1 MTWQNVLLKPVIS
14 ERSLEKVKE
23 SNEYAF
29 LVGLR
34 STKTQIK
41 EAIEK
46 TFNVKAKKIRTRV
59 LSGKVK
65 RKGTKKALVSLRDL
79 KQAVVKLA
87 DGDKIGLFEAKEEK
101 KKK

>member
-1 MTWQNVLLKPVIS
+1 MSWQNVLLKPVIS
-14 ERSLEKVKE
+14 ERSLEKVKL

-29 LVGLR
+29 LVGRR

-41 EAIEK
+41 EAVEK
-46 TFNVKAKKIRTRV
+46 TFNVTVREVRTKAV
-59 LSGKVK
+59 SGKVK
-65 RKGTKKALVSLRDL
+65 RKGTKKNLVSLQDF

-87 DGDKIGLFEAKEEK
+87 DGDKIGLFEVKEEK

>member
-1 MTWQNVLLKPVIS
+1 MSWQNVLLKPVIS
-14 ERSLEKVKE
+14 ERSIKTVED

-29 LVGLR
+29 LVSRR

-46 TFNVKAKKIRTRV
+46 TFNVKAKKVRTRV
-59 LSGKVK
+59 ISGKVK
-65 RKGTKKALVSLRDL
+65 RKGTKKALVSLQDL

-87 DGDKIGLFEAKEEK
+87 DGDKIGLFEVKEEK